1 MPTDDRER
9 QGNYDWQNRV
19 PVEIGRIVASESV
32 YWFSHQSLY
41 GPTGVDELI
50 LPKSMEISNISL
62 NKAPYLVDVGS
73 PGFRCQTLGPHSA
86 QNRDVSITHF
96 FYSLRRYRMSNS
108 QDSPIDALEQS
119 KSEALEQM
127 KLQLQADHAEQNAQL
142 RAQHAED
149 ARLQD
154 RFRNIL
160 FGHLS
165 SKEVELKQLAED
177 QRRLIEERA
186 KLIRRPLLM
195 KGKLP
200 IPRSPANTASVL
212 KVAPFDFTWTSS
224 GQGSASAN
232 KDTGVYNLSVQS
244 IGSGTRSVG
253 AGIGFW
259 FSSDAVGNTGQRF
272 AAYIAFT
279 EDYHETAM
287 GYTAYSK
294 VRTWLTVWGMSE
306 RGWVASSGDQTPSW
320 AYGVSWGDSHGV
332 YQSGGSNLVT
342 AFNAQPN
349 SLYAC
354 WVQSSAEVNADHGTF
369 GFADS
374 TIHLDIQLSSATF
387 D

>member
-1 MPTDDRER
+1 
-9 QGNYDWQNRV
+9 
-19 PVEIGRIVASESV
+19 
-32 YWFSHQSLY
+32 
-41 GPTGVDELI
+41 
-50 LPKSMEISNISL
+50 
-62 NKAPYLVDVGS
+62 
-73 PGFRCQTLGPHSA
+73 
-86 QNRDVSITHF
+86 
-96 FYSLRRYRMSNS
+96 MSNS
-108 QDSPIDALEQS
+108 TSQHSPIEGLEQL

-127 KLQLQADHAEQNAQL
+127 TLQVQADHAERSAQR

-154 RFRNIL
+154 RFRDIL

-186 KLIRRPLLM
+186 KLVRRPLLM

-200 IPRSPANTASVL
+200 MPRSPVNMASVL
-212 KVAPFDFTWTSS
+212 KVAPFDFTWTSMS
-224 GQGSASAN
+224 GQGSESAN
-232 KDTGVYNLSVQS
+232 KDTGVYNLAVQS
-244 IGSGTRSVG
+244 IGSGPQSVG

-259 FSSDAVGNTGQRF
+259 FSSDAVGNPGQRF
-272 AAYIAFT
+272 AAYVAFS
-279 EDYHETAM
+279 DDWRETAM

-306 RGWVASSGDQTPSW
+306 RGWVATSGDQIPSW
-320 AYGVSWGDSHGV
+320 DQGVGWTQSHGNNE
-332 YQSGGSNLVT
+332 SGGSLLVT
-342 AFNAQPN
+342 FFNAQPN

-354 WVQSSAEVNADHGTF
+354 WVQSSADVNADRGSF

-374 TIHLDIQLSSATF
+374 TIHLNIQLSSATF